1 MPRRYSGDRSCPCP
15 PPPNTDPWEII
26 TAQRVP
32 FQLSTTFAAS
42 SRTPAGGTGCWLTRH
57 LRPAAMSH
65 HLQREAAPDE
75 GKVSKQVTPSD
86 EQHHPQDSAAD
97 VVEQESPIGHPA
109 DTGHK
114 RGECPHDGHE
124 PGQHDGEA
132 SVALVETVRAVQ
144 IVRFEEPYPAAPAH
158 AGSDRAPNPVIR
170 RIPGHRGHCQHGDD

>member
-65 HLQREAAPDE
+65 YLQDGWEDGHENDRHDRQREAAPDA
-75 GKVSKQVTPSD
+75 GKVSKQVSNCD
-86 EQHHPQDSAAD
+86 EKTHTQDSGVD
-97 VVEQESPIGHPA
+97 VGQQYSPL
-109 DTGHK
+109 
-114 RGECPHDGHE
+114 C
-124 PGQHDGEA
+124 
-132 SVALVETVRAVQ
+132 
-144 IVRFEEPYPAAPAH
+144 
-158 AGSDRAPNPVIR
+158 
-170 RIPGHRGHCQHGDD
+170 HRV